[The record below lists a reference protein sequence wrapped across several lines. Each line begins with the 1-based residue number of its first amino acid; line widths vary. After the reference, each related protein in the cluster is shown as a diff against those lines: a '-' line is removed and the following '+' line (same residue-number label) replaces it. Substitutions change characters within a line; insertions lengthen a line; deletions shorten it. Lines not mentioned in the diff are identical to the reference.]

1 MKKLKLIITA
11 VILGSIVIGCS
22 NKEQLALSGSWSKDI
37 SNDAFIEFV
46 NQIDSVTNIGNE
58 EEFFFDD
65 VNSEVKI
72 EGTDRILLVS
82 KEYLNKSSINLP
94 ETLAIQWFA
103 RRQNNSKSSFI
114 SSLIRW
120 ITRKRN
126 SDNDILFEGKDI
138 HVERS
143 LIVDIKEAVASASK
157 EIAQSVL
164 DAKTTSENFSFAF
177 TFHHFDNGY
186 WTSLIEKSG
195 DKFNEQKPVKVR
207 GTENDYLFAFRSDLS
222 AEFAELSD
230 RVQIIQGRIKG
241 VSDKF
246 QAALSLRKNLRSG
259 KSATLQVGAELLMVP
274 KSVTE
279 EMGRSI
285 LNRMRGV
292 EKDDG
297 KWLSLVSINVT
308 FGAFPTEVK

>member
-1 MKKLKLIITA
+1 MKKFKLMIAA
-11 VILGSIVIGCS
+11 VILGPIVIGCS
-22 NKEQLALSGSWSKDI
+22 NKDQLALSANWSQDI
-37 SNDAFIEFV
+37 TNDAFIEFV
-46 NQIDSVTNIGNE
+46 NQIDRATNIANE

-72 EGTDRILLVS
+72 TGTDRVLLVS
-82 KEYLNKSSINLP
+82 KEYLNMSSVSLP

-103 RRQNNSKSSFI
+103 QRQSRKSSFI

-120 ITRKRN
+120 VTRKRN
-126 SDNDILFEGKDI
+126 TDSDILFEGKDI

-143 LIVDIKEAVASASK
+143 LIVDIKEAIASVSK

-164 DAKTTSENFSFAF
+164 DAKTTSENFSFAI

-186 WTSLIEKSG
+186 WTSLTEKDG
-195 DKFNEQKPVKVR
+195 DKFNERKPVKVR
-207 GTENDYLFAFRSDLS
+207 GTEGDYLFAFRSDLS
-222 AEFAELSD
+222 APVAELPD
-230 RVQIIQGRIKG
+230 RIQMIQGRIKG
-241 VSDKF
+241 VSDRF
-246 QAALSLRKNLRSG
+246 QAAISLRKNLRSG
-259 KSATLQVGAELLMVP
+259 KSATLQVGAELLMLP

-292 EKDDG
+292 EKDDDS
-297 KWLSLVSINVT
+297 WFPLVSINIT
-308 FGAFPTEVK
+308 F